1 MNPTKPSILTGSIK
15 SKVAGSRK
23 KKTAGRT
30 AKLKSTKWYHSAARS
45 IGITTGRSLESR
57 DDKLG

>member
-1 MNPTKPSILTGSIK
+1 MNTTKPSILTGFIK

-23 KKTAGRT
+23 KRTVGRT
-30 AKLKSTKWYHSAARS
+30 AKLKSTKWYHSAAQS
-45 IGITTGRSLESR
+45 IGITTGRSLENR